1 MASPLNHDEQSDAG
15 QALLSQLFGGEGSG
29 EGVTGQ
35 LHDILQHMLVIYSSA
50 FLVLAG
56 FIIFFHIVFA
66 VAETAQTG
74 KFMGG
79 RMDPVW
85 GPMRMVLVIGLLVPL
100 GGMNSGQYGIMYLAK
115 WGSGIAA
122 KLWQETQDQAD
133 FLKPILIFPKPPSAL
148 PLVQALVI
156 RDICEIYTT
165 RLAQQIEEQKAKQ
178 AKEGQAQPNAPV
190 QKSVIQ
196 SVKAQLIKSNADG
209 SKTQSYG
216 WSDRPYFCGAITYLE
231 SDEDKKINPYFTIE
245 KAHYDA
251 YLYLDRTLETTAVDY
266 VAQIAGQANPSIGSL
281 QRVADHYEEIVQ
293 EALDEQYQQIL
304 LSKVAAMRTQAMST
318 GWMSAPRVLSDLMQ
332 LNTGI
337 LAAISSLPL
346 VDAPEVLL
354 DPPMPPVGK
363 KSIEETAEYYIYSA
377 LDHVRSSW
385 EETAPVTLNAGHGLS
400 DFTHALEY
408 TISYART
415 IGEEGNT
422 AHKIR
427 ALREMMP
434 HDFFDITALQKD
446 SPLVSLPKI
455 GLYLQSKALQ
465 LLASAG
471 VMRDIGDISS
481 PFSMVLCGFGW
492 IAYAVSFIIMLLL
505 PLIPLVRFMIGVLT
519 WMLQVVEGVISL
531 PLIALAHLRMSDH
544 GLINQSAL
552 WGYVLILKIV
562 LRPPLMIMG
571 FVGGLIIFL
580 IVLGLINPLFV
591 FFLALTTSSGQFA
604 ALWSLA
610 LWILYGLMALAVANA
625 CFKLI
630 DVLPEKVLI
639 WAAFI
644 PSAFNKPPSAASIP
658 VNN

>member
-1 MASPLNHDEQSDAG
+1 MATPLNDDEAIDAG
-15 QALLSQLFGGEGSG
+15 RVMLSQLFGRDGPS
-29 EGVTGQ
+29 EGVVGQ
-35 LHDILQHMLVIYSSA
+35 LHDILQHMLAIYSSA
-50 FLVLAG
+50 FLLLAG
-56 FIIFFHIVFA
+56 FIILFHIIFA

-74 KFMGG
+74 KIMGG

-100 GGMNSGQYGIMYLAK
+100 GGMNSGQYGIMYLAE

-122 KLWQETQDQAD
+122 KLWQETRDQAD
-133 FLKPILIFPKPPSAL
+133 FLKPVLSLPKPPSAL

-178 AKEGQAQPNAPV
+178 AKEGQAQPNVPV
-190 QKSVIQ
+190 QKNLIQ
-196 SVKAQLIKSNADG
+196 AVKAQPLKKNADG
-209 SKTQSYG
+209 SATQSYG
-216 WSDRPYFCGAITYLE
+216 WSERPYFCGAVTYFE
-231 SDEDKKINPYFTIE
+231 SDEDKNLNPYFFIE
-245 KAHYDA
+245 KAHFDA
-251 YLYLDRTLETTAVDY
+251 YMYLDRTLETTAVDY

-281 QRVADHYEEIVQ
+281 QRVADRYEEIVQ
-293 EALDEQYQQIL
+293 EALSEEYQQIL
-304 LSKVAAMRTQAMST
+304 LSKVATMRTQAAPA
-318 GWMSAPRVLSDLMQ
+318 GWMAAPRVLSDLMQ
-332 LNTGI
+332 LNTGV
-337 LAAISSLPL
+337 LTAISSLPL
-346 VDAPEVLL
+346 IDAPEVLL
-354 DPPMPPVGK
+354 DPPLPPNGK

-377 LDHVRSSW
+377 LDHVQSSW
-385 EETAPVTLNAGHGLS
+385 KESAPITLNAGHGLS

-408 TISYART
+408 TISYARMT
-415 IGEEGNT
+415 GEEGTT

-434 HDFFDITALQKD
+434 YDFFDITVLQKD

-471 VMRDIGDISS
+471 VMRDIGDIAS
-481 PFSMVLCGFGW
+481 PFATLLCGFGW
-492 IAYAVSFIIMLLL
+492 IAYGVSFIIMLLL

-519 WMLQVVEGVISL
+519 WMLQVLEGVISL
-531 PLIALAHLRMSDH
+531 PLIAIAHLRMSDH

-562 LRPPLMIMG
+562 LRPPLMIIG

-580 IVLGLINPLFV
+580 IALGLINPLFA
-591 FFLALTTSSGQFA
+591 FLLTLTTSSGQFA

-610 LWILYGLMALAVANA
+610 LWVLYGLMALAVANA

-644 PSAFNKPPSAASIP
+644 PSAFNKPTSSASLPA
-658 VNN
+658 NN